1 MKENQMNPKQAMQRY
16 LKEFFFAMFLYAL
29 FLIVSITLLKNY
41 EFSRVWQIVISI
53 TPVLPII
60 FVMIALMRLL
70 KDSDELQQRVNLL
83 ATTFSA
89 VLTGL
94 LTFSYGLLENIG
106 FPKMPTFAVFPML
119 FVLWGIG
126 LGYFTNRYE

>member
-1 MKENQMNPKQAMQRY
+1 MNPKQVMQRY
-16 LKEFFFAMFLYAL
+16 LREFFFAMSMYVAV
-29 FLIVSITLLKNY
+29 LIGSVTLLEKY
-41 EFSRVWQIVISI
+41 EFPKVWQIVISI
-53 TPVLPII
+53 TPALPII
-60 FVMIALMRLL
+60 FVIIALMRLL
-70 KDSDELQQRVNLL
+70 RDSDELQQRLNLY

-94 LTFSYGLLENIG
+94 LTFSYGLLENVG

-126 LGYFTNRYE
+126 LGYFTKRYE

>member
-1 MKENQMNPKQAMQRY
+1 MNPKQAMQRY
-16 LKEFFFAMFLYAL
+16 LKEFLFAMFLYAL